1 MTIQNG
7 DNSMLP
13 TVATDYQIQ
22 KQQATSDSED
32 IKRHLAPCVDRI
44 P

>member
-1 MTIQNG
+1 MTIQTG
-7 DNSMLP
+7 DNSVLP
-13 TVATDYQIQ
+13 TVVTDSQIQ

-32 IKRHLAPCVDRI
+32 IKRHLTPCVDRI